1 MIGRL
6 EGVVVERSPDGV
18 VLDVGGVG
26 YELLVPGTSLAR
38 LPPKGGRAVLVV
50 HTAVREDD
58 ITLYGFA
65 APEERHAFRMLLKVS
80 QIGPK
85 VACAILSGLDAAELG
100 AAIAR
105 GDNARLRAAPGV
117 GKKTAERI
125 VLELKEKFG
134 GGEGPVGTRPGAAK
148 GPLAQVV
155 SALVHMGY
163 RPGEA
168 ERAVKELEGR
178 ETEPLE
184 ALLRDALRFLS
195 E

>member
-6 EGVVVERSPDGV
+6 TGVVAEKTADGV
-18 VLDVGGVG
+18 ILDVGGVG
-26 YELLVPGTSLAR
+26 YELSVPATSLAR
-38 LPPKGGRAVLVV
+38 VPGKGGKATLVV

-58 ITLYGFA
+58 ITLFGFA
-65 APEERHAFRMLLKVS
+65 GPEERNAFRLLLKVS

-85 VACAILSGLDAAELG
+85 MACSILSGLDAAELG
-100 AAIAR
+100 ATIAR
-105 GDNARLRAAPGV
+105 GDTARLRTVPGV

-125 VLELKEKFG
+125 VLELREKFG
-134 GGEGPVGTRPGAAK
+134 GEGAPLVPAGK
-148 GPLAQVV
+148 GPLGQVV

-168 ERAVKELEGR
+168 ERAAKALDGR
-178 ETEPLE
+178 EKEPLE
-184 ALLRDALRFLS
+184 TLLREALRVLT

>member
-1 MIGRL
+1 VIGRL
-6 EGVVVERSPDGV
+6 VGTVAEKTAEGV

-26 YELLVPGTSLAR
+26 YELLVPATSLAR
-38 LPPKGGRAVLVV
+38 LPGKGGKATLVV

-58 ITLYGFA
+58 ITLYGFS
-65 APEERHAFRMLLKVS
+65 APEERNAFRLLLKVS

-85 VACAILSGLDAAELG
+85 VACSILSGLDAADLG

-105 GDNARLRAAPGV
+105 GDTARLRAVPGV

-125 VLELKEKFG
+125 VLELREKFG
-134 GGEGPVGTRPGAAK
+134 GADVAGVPQAK
-148 GPLAQVV
+148 GAIAQVV

-168 ERAVKELEGR
+168 ERAAKALDGR

-184 ALLRDALRFLS
+184 TLLRDALRVLS